1 MEYLGE
7 FLSPK
12 NNTHL
17 TNLNEKKMEL
27 KEIQIYIRLFDFAG
41 GGFSID
47 AEGVVVVC
55 VVGHGGAIR
64 VVGYGVGTRSHC
76 RLRYRG
82 PPHSCKRQRG
92 KGLTLI
98 EI

>member
-1 MEYLGE
+1 MYL
-7 FLSPK
+7 
-12 NNTHL
+12 
-17 TNLNEKKMEL
+17 
-27 KEIQIYIRLFDFAG
+27 RLFYFAG

-55 VVGHGGAIR
+55 VVGHGGALR

-82 PPHSCKRQRG
+82 PPHSYNRQYE